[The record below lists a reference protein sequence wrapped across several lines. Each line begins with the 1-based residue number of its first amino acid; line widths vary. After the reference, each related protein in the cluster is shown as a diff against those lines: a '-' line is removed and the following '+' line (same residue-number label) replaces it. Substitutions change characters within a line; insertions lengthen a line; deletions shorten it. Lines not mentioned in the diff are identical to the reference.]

1 MEPVIKKLLRTLE
14 NVMEHVEKV
23 PKRLIRVRVRV
34 RVRVRTSWS
43 TSRRCLSARP

>member
-23 PKRLIRVRVRV
+23 PQ
-34 RVRVRTSWS
+34 
-43 TSRRCLSARP
+43 RPPLTLDPHPNP